1 MVRLQKASGK
11 LEEFNKA
18 KLEESIRPTGATAE
32 VAKKVADRV
41 RPVEGMPTA
50 DLRRS
55 VAQELK
61 REDSTLSS
69 AYASTKRLS
78 VRAVADLSPGVAR
91 IPEQM
96 LGSLGLRSGQS
107 ARLSFGGKSLEVK
120 VEKASAA
127 HRDILLSKTDL
138 QRLGASE
145 GTKIGVQFEKR

>member
-18 KLEESIRPTGATAE
+18 KLEESIRHTGATAE

-78 VRAVADLSPGVAR
+78 AKAAADLSPGVAR
-91 IPEQM
+91 IPEETLRSM
-96 LGSLGLRSGQS
+96 DLRSGQS
-107 ARLSFGGKSLEVK
+107 ARLSFGGKTLEVK

-127 HRDILLSKTDL
+127 HRDILLSKADL

-145 GTKIGVQFEKR
+145 GTRIGVQFEKR